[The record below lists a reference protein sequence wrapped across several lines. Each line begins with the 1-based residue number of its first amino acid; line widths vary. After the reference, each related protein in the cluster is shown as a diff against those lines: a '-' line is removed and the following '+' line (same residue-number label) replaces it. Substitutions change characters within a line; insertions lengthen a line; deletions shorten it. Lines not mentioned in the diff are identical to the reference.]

1 MDSLV
6 QTQTA
11 LRSALNCSMFDGQ
24 DTVPQWKCR
33 WSWPDQSMQEW
44 VSASPLSSLA
54 STWQMR
60 SGTSCGCGHSNSCL
74 NARPI
79 ARTAAR
85 LATISSLVGADMDV
99 SGQSERLLPV
109 VGHKSVNVE
118 LTFRLDRAVRLASA
132 SRPQLGGD
140 PTHHARSE
148 KDANDPE
155 ADRRRSRDE
164 FLAETQAPANDSGII
179 VTLMIAMKQTGM
191 VKSTCSGPFRNV
203 LPQGRVRTTTL

>member
-1 MDSLV
+1 VPAPALTARSRAKNGLAGVDSNSSSVRFKLFDV
-6 QTQTA
+6 RWTRHCSA
-11 LRSALNCSMFDGQ
+11 MEVSMVLARSIYAG
-24 DTVPQWKCR
+24 VGVR
-33 WSWPDQSMQEW
+33 
-44 VSASPLSSLA
+44 VPLSSLA

-60 SGTSCGCGHSNSCL
+60 SGRSCGCGHSNSCL

-99 SGQSERLLPV
+99 SGQSERLLTV

-148 KDANDPE
+148 KDAN
-155 ADRRRSRDE
+155 AAR
-164 FLAETQAPANDSGII
+164 QSG
-179 VTLMIAMKQTGM
+179 
-191 VKSTCSGPFRNV
+191 
-203 LPQGRVRTTTL
+203 